1 MTKRITCFVLAALL
15 LLGCGMSALAAGKDY
30 AIHVDD
36 VLVEKAYAVRENGT
50 TYVAAYFVIQAMY
63 PEAEISWAGGATK
76 ITAPGLTVT
85 AKTGDPYIV
94 ANGRYLYVSGGV
106 RVHPETEDTMVPVRV
121 LARAMG
127 ATVSYD
133 DSGVYLTAGEGPI
146 LSGDRFYNAED
157 LDLIARVIRHEAG
170 NQPLKGKIAVGNV
183 ILHRVASRQ
192 FPNSVSGVLYQ
203 KNQFTGA
210 TNCKANEASIIAAK
224 LCLEGVDVVPGACW
238 FNGVGKAFW
247 ASRNKSLIATIGNH
261 SFYG

>member
-1 MTKRITCFVLAALL
+1 MTKRVICLL
-15 LLGCGMSALAAGKDY
+15 LAVILTLGCGVSALAAGDGYSIYVDEVEVERAY
-30 AIHVDD
+30 AI
-36 VLVEKAYAVRENGT
+36 RENGT
-50 TYVAAYFVIQAMY
+50 TYVAAYFVLQAMY
-63 PEAEISWAGGATK
+63 PDAAINWEGGQTK

-85 AKTGDPYIV
+85 AKSGANYIV
-94 ANGRYLYVSGGV
+94 ANGRYLYVSGKV
-106 RVHPETEDTMVPVRV
+106 QVHPETEDIMVPVRV
-121 LARAMG
+121 LAKAMG
-127 ATVSYD
+127 AEVKYD
-133 DSGVYLTAGEGPI
+133 ENGVYLTAGDGPI

-170 NQPLKGKIAVGNV
+170 NQPLKGQIAVGNV

-192 FPNSVSGVLYQ
+192 FPNTVSGVLYQ

-210 TNCKANEASIIAAK
+210 TNCKASEGSLIAAK

-261 SFYG
+261 AFYG